1 MSLKE
6 RAREDRHRVFMQTDH
21 FAEEHTWNGI
31 TFICVTDDEAVLK
44 RKNNN
49 VNDISW
55 NFNSDETLVYVP
67 AEDWPGRRVTNER
80 GFFDNRYMTILEIQD
95 DMDMLS
101 IRLGTVSP
109 KAVGGGDGYDDED
122 A

>member
-6 RAREDRHRVFMQTDH
+6 RIEADRSRVFLQTDH

-31 TFICVTDDEAVLK
+31 PFLCVTDEEVALK

-55 NFNSDETLVYVP
+55 DNNTMETLVYVRE
-67 AEDWPGRRVTNER
+67 EDWPGRQVPNEH
-80 GFFDNRYMTILEIQD
+80 GYFDNRHMRILQIQNDMGMLTILLNTI
-95 DMDMLS
+95 
-101 IRLGTVSP
+101 SP
-109 KAVGGGDGYDDED
+109 RQVAEE
-122 A
+122 